1 MPWFKVDDTLAFH
14 PKVMQAGNAAM
25 GLWVRAGAYCAAH
38 LTDGRLT
45 AAMIPPLGGR
55 LRDAKR
61 LVECGLWGET
71 GDGFEFVGWAEFQ
84 PTKAQVTAERKATA
98 TRVANWREG
107 QRNAVTDTV
116 TNGVSTPAPSR
127 PDPTR
132 TPKGVPRDRADAPI
146 PSDWQPTPEHG
157 ERASS
162 SGLDLDREA
171 AKFRAHADEKGRRAK
186 NWNAAFT
193 RWLINAAE
201 YAQRD
206 AARPTPRDRHADNL
220 AVVRS
225 IAIRDG
231 VIPPDDM
238 LQIGAV

>member
-1 MPWFKVDDTLAFH
+1 MTWFKVDDTLAFH
-14 PKVMQAGNAAM
+14 PKVMHAGNAAM
-25 GLWVRAGAYCAAH
+25 GLWVRAGSYCAAH

-71 GDGFEFVGWAEFQ
+71 DDGFEFIGWGEFQ
-84 PTKAQVTAERKATA
+84 PTKAQVSAERRATA
-98 TRVANWREG
+98 ARVAAWREG

-127 PDPTR
+127 PDPTS
-132 TPKGVPRDRADAPI
+132 TPNGVLGDRHNAAL
-146 PSDWQPTPEHG
+146 PSSWEPTPEHR
-157 ERASS
+157 ERAAAT
-162 SGLDLDREA
+162 GLDLDREA
-171 AKFRAHADEKGRRAK
+171 TKFRAHADEKGRVAK

-201 YAQRD
+201 YAAKD
-206 AARPTPRDRHADNL
+206 AARPASRNRHDDNL
-220 AVVRS
+220 AVVR
-225 IAIRDG
+225 ALAERDG
-231 VIPPDDM
+231 QLDLLP
-238 LQIGAV
+238 QIGN